1 MGTVL
6 SLSLDPDPMQIW
18 HSSNVPGLPGSTG
31 SNGANLVDDKMD
43 ELIMESRSS
52 ADTEYRKAILKQ
64 VYDLI
69 LDWGVEVP
77 VFQRQNIY
85 VFSTER
91 VNLDTLTPDITT
103 YWNWMHDLEKLE
115 MN

>member
-1 MGTVL
+1 MKR
-6 SLSLDPDPMQIW
+6 W
-18 HSSNVPGLPGSTG
+18 
-31 SNGANLVDDKMD
+31 D

-52 ADTEYRKAILKQ
+52 ADSEYRKAILKQ